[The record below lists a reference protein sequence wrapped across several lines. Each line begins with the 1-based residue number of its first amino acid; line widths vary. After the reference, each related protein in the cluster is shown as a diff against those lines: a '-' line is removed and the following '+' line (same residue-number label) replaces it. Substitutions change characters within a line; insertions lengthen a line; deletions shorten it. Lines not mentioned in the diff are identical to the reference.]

1 VTGRGRDG
9 ARTAAD
15 FSKEKRYREMVAWK
29 KKPAV
34 VGVRKMS
41 SDTRIW
47 SGFLRYII
55 RFPGWNRPLR
65 HGSFDGL
72 FDARIALYYLL

>member
-1 VTGRGRDG
+1 MSIG
-9 ARTAAD
+9 ASTAAD

-29 KKPAV
+29 KKPAA

-47 SGFLRYII
+47 SG
-55 RFPGWNRPLR
+55 
-65 HGSFDGL
+65 
-72 FDARIALYYLL
+72 